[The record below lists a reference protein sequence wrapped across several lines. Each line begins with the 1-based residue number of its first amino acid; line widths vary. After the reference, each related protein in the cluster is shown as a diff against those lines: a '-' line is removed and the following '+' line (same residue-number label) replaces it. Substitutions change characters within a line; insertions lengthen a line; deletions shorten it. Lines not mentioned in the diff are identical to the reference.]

1 LAYLIAESFGL
12 SGILAIVVCGM
23 GMKQYIVG
31 NISEQSLVTVNYFMK
46 TLSSRCFFLFL
57 SNNNYSQSSQ
67 FSCEAVIFVFLG
79 LSAVSKNHDVDFFF
93 ILVTLVAIFVFRFIG
108 VIVLTYLV
116 NKRRLQKIGFV
127 DQFIMGYG
135 GIRGAVCYG
144 LVMSLNSELVCC
156 RNMLATTTIIVIVFT
171 VFVQVGNV
179 LTYLNFKINCIISIS
194 RDAQSKILS
203 PI

>member
-57 SNNNYSQSSQ
+57 SNYNYSQPSQ

-179 LTYLNFKINCIISIS
+179 
-194 RDAQSKILS
+194 
-203 PI
+203 